1 MLFSTA
7 ANVFEQ
13 ISSTS
18 KRTEITRALAEL
30 FVSSDSDLKS
40 LVYLVQGKL
49 APDYEGIESGLSDK
63 SIIKVFSSIS
73 GRSEHDITD
82 LFHRAGDL
90 GIVAEEIM
98 TEKLQKALLPAELT
112 VGSLHSQLLEIAK
125 SSGSGSN
132 RNRAGLL
139 ESILLNA
146 SPLESKYICR
156 ILTGKL
162 RFGASDIT
170 ILNALSQA
178 FGFEDSG
185 EVENAYNFHP
195 DIGYIAELLRTHDK
209 ERIKE
214 IGPEPGI
221 PIKVML
227 AERLP
232 DIAQIMEKMGDK
244 VAFEYKYDG
253 IRSQIHKKGDE
264 VIIYS
269 RGTENQTGQF
279 PDIVK
284 AVKETFRGRDCIL
297 DGEAVPVNPETGEI
311 YPFQAVSQRR
321 GRKYNL
327 DVTIQEIPLV
337 VFLFDIL
344 YLDGR
349 SMVNLPYTERRK
361 TLEGLFDENL
371 EIKRATQLVS
381 GDQDQ
386 LSLFFDQAIQDGC
399 EGIVAKNVTEKSVYR
414 AGSRG
419 WLWIKMKRDYKSEL
433 ADTLDLVV
441 VGAFA
446 GHGRRRGAY
455 GALLM
460 ASYNAE
466 LDRFETVCKLGT
478 GFNDDVLF
486 GLPRMLSPFASNG
499 KPNSVESKIKADFWF
514 NPTLVME
521 IAGAEITL
529 SPVHTCAMDLFRKD
543 SGIAI
548 RFPRFTGR
556 FRHDKNAFD
565 CTTTFEIIEMYKS
578 QAKKTAPS

>member
-1 MLFSTA
+1 MLFSIA
-7 ANVFEQ
+7 ADTFEV

-18 KRTEITRALAEL
+18 KRTEITSTLAEL
-30 FVSSDSDLKS
+30 FAKSDSDLKS
-40 LVYLVQGKL
+40 LVYFVQGKL

-73 GRSEHDITD
+73 GRPEKIITD
-82 LFHRAGDL
+82 MFHKVGDL
-90 GIVAEEIM
+90 GLVAEEIM
-98 TEKLQKALLPAELT
+98 TEKLQKSLVSRQLSVGELHDKF
-112 VGSLHSQLLEIAK
+112 LIIAK
-125 SSGSGSN
+125 SAGLGSN
-132 RNRAGLL
+132 KNRAGLL
-139 ESILLNA
+139 ESILLDA
-146 SPLESKYICR
+146 SPRESKYICR

-162 RFGASDIT
+162 RLGASSVT
-170 ILNALSQA
+170 ILNALAQA
-178 FGFEDSG
+178 FHYEDPD

-195 DIGYIAELLRTHDK
+195 DIGYIAELLKNQDTDK
-209 ERIKE
+209 IKAV
-214 IGPEPGI
+214 GPEPGV

-232 DIAQIMEKMGDK
+232 DIPQIMQKMGDT

-253 IRSQIHKKGDE
+253 IRAQIHKWGNN
-264 VIIYS
+264 VVIYS
-269 RGTENQTGQF
+269 RGSENLTEQF
-279 PDIVK
+279 PDVVK
-284 AVKETFRGRDCIL
+284 AVKETFTGRDCIV

-327 DVTIQEIPLV
+327 DATIREIPLV

-344 YLDGR
+344 YLDGV
-349 SMVNLPYTERRK
+349 SLVNIPYLERRRE
-361 TLEGLFDENL
+361 LEALFEENL
-371 EIKRATQLVS
+371 GIKRATQLVS
-381 GDQDQ
+381 GDQEK
-386 LSLFFDQAIQDGC
+386 LALFFEQAIQDGC
-399 EGIVAKNVTEKSVYR
+399 EGIVAKNITEKSLYR
-414 AGSRG
+414 AGARG

-446 GHGRRRGAY
+446 GHGRRKGTY

-460 ASYNAE
+460 ASYNSD
-466 LDRFETVCKLGT
+466 LDRYETVCKLGT

-486 GLPRMLSPFASNG
+486 GLPKMLSQFAATEKAN
-499 KPNSVESKIKADFWF
+499 NVESKIKADFWF
-514 NPTLVME
+514 NPAIVME

-529 SPVHTCAMDLFRKD
+529 SPVHTCAMGLFRQD

-556 FRHDKNAFD
+556 FREDKQADD
-565 CTTTFEIIEMYKS
+565 CTTTSEIIEMYQGQS
-578 QAKKTAPS
+578 KKTASS